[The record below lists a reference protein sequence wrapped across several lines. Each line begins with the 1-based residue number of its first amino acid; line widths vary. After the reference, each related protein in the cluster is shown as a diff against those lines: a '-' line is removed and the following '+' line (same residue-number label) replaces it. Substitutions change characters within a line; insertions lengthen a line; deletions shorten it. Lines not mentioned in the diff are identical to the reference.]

1 MKTSELT
8 IQIIDI
14 EERKRRIAY
23 ALWENEGRPEG
34 RAEAHWEEACRLVEV
49 ETENPEWLKRVP
61 APAPEQESAEPKRH
75 SRKAA

>member
-8 IQIIDI
+8 IHVLDI

-23 ALWENEGRPEG
+23 ALWEEEGRPED
-34 RAEAHWEEACRLVEV
+34 RAEAHWQEACRLVDADLDD
-49 ETENPEWLKRVP
+49 PDWLKRTT
-61 APAPEQESAEPKRH
+61 APEQETAEPKR